1 MSTEI
6 KSTIQYDES
15 LTVERPDYENEIIKI
30 IRGSYS
36 PKAAQSMLEDYHGSD
51 IAQVMERLN
60 LQERKSCTAFARPI
74 CSPTRWNTLKQ
85 RMRVFMSTR
94 WI

>member
-30 IRGSYS
+30 IRGRHS
-36 PKAAQSMLEDYHGSD
+36 PKAAESRLEDKNGSD
-51 IAQVMERLN
+51 ID
-60 LQERKSCTAFARPI
+60 
-74 CSPTRWNTLKQ
+74 
-85 RMRVFMSTR
+85 
-94 WI
+94 